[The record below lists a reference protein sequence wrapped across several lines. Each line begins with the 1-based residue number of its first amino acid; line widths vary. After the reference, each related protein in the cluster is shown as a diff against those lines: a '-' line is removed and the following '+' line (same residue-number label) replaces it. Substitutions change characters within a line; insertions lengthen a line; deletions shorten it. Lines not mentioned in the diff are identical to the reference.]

1 MEHYDWNDG
10 WLFAPTFD
18 PAIVR
23 PVCTGVE
30 LEPVRLPHTVKTLPY
45 NYCNENE
52 YQRVSGYRREF
63 FAPKEWQ
70 GRTVLLTFGAVAHDA
85 TVFCN
90 GRRVF
95 HHGCGYTAF
104 TVDLT
109 ESLLLG
115 QKNVV
120 AVRCDSRED
129 LNIPPFGG
137 QIDFLTY
144 GGIYRAVSLDVK
156 EPAYLRD
163 IFIEAQAEGDF
174 RIYSSTV
181 GETIGCTLQAE
192 IRSPAG
198 SRALY
203 SGELSLPIVGT
214 LNGVHPWSVEHPFL
228 YTLTVRL
235 IRPGTSGL
243 PDRVLDE
250 KSTRFGFRTIQFVAG
265 GFYLNGQ
272 RVELRGLN
280 RHQSYAYQG
289 YAMPDSIQQLD
300 AQLLKKQLGC
310 NAVRTSHYPQS
321 PAFLDACD
329 ELGLLVFVEMPGWQ
343 HIGDEAWQAQALQNC
358 REMVCQCRNHPSV
371 FLWGVRVNGS
381 SDNEAFYKRTN
392 EAVHRLDPTRPTGG
406 VRIARKSQLLEDVYA
421 YNDYSYSGRGPGCE
435 PRSAVTP
442 DLRKGY
448 LISEFG
454 GQQFP
459 AKAFDDEPHRLAQAL
474 RHAAVLND
482 AIAQQGVAGA
492 LGWCMADYNTH
503 REFGSGDRICYHG
516 VTDLF
521 RNPKLSAAVY
531 ASQKTPRSPSDVVF
545 EVSSSMALGDH
556 PGGFAG
562 ACWVFTNAESVRL
575 YRGNDFIAEFTP
587 DRRGR
592 FAALPHPPIEIQDFV
607 GSLLEKYEGL
617 DQSTAPQV
625 AAILNEMR
633 RDALNLSPLSRARV
647 LSLRLSAND
656 LLRMYYK
663 YIGVLGGPSSVYRFE
678 AVWHGRTVRT
688 VVKEP
693 VQSVRLE
700 CVVHNPILTDGPT
713 WDCAAVSLRA
723 IDQNGNLLPY
733 CGEAVQLSVEG
744 PVKILGPAIV
754 PLRGGMAGTYLATT
768 GEAGRAVL
776 HCRMEGAL
784 DVEAALTV
792 RKRSGA
798 ENAN

>member
-1 MEHYDWNDG
+1 MEHYDWNEG

-18 PAIVR
+18 PALVR
-23 PVCTGVE
+23 PECQPE
-30 LEPVRLPHTVKTLPY
+30 LTPVRLPHTVKVLPY

-52 YQRVSGYRREF
+52 YQRLCGYRREF
-63 FAPKEWQ
+63 FAPKEWE
-70 GRTVLLTFGAVAHDA
+70 GRTVLLTFGSIAHDA

-90 GRRVF
+90 GRRLF
-95 HHGCGYTAF
+95 HHGCGYTSF

-109 ESLLLG
+109 CALRLG

-120 AVRCDSRED
+120 AVRCDCRED

-137 QIDFLTY
+137 QMDQLTY
-144 GGIYRAVSLDVK
+144 GGIYRAVCLDIK

-163 IFIEAQAEGDF
+163 VFIEAKAAGDF

-181 GETIGCTLQAE
+181 GETVGCTLQAE

-203 SGELSLPIVGT
+203 NGVLSLPITGT
-214 LNGVHPWSVEHPFL
+214 LNGVHPWSVEHPTL

-235 IRPGTSGL
+235 IRPGTGGL

-250 KSTRFGFRTIQFVAG
+250 KTLRFGFRTLQFVAG
-265 GFYLNGQ
+265 GLYLNGQ

-289 YAMPDSIQQLD
+289 YAMPDSIQRLD
-300 AQLLKKQLGC
+300 AQILKKQLGC
-310 NAVRTSHYPQS
+310 NAVRTSCYD

-329 ELGLLVFVEMPGWQ
+329 ELGLLVFAEMPGWQ
-343 HIGDEAWQAQALQNC
+343 HVGDDSWKAQALQNC
-358 REMVCQCRNHPSV
+358 REMVCQCRNHPSI
-371 FLWGVRVNGS
+371 FLWGARVSGS
-381 SDNEAFYKRTN
+381 ADDEAFCKRTN
-392 EAVHRLDPTRPTGG
+392 EAIHRLDPTRPTGG
-406 VRIARKSQLLEDVYA
+406 THQRRKGLLLEDVYA
-421 YNDYSYSGRGPGCE
+421 YNDYSYRGRGTGCE
-435 PRSAVTP
+435 PRAAVTP
-442 DLRKGY
+442 DTRKGY

-459 AKAFDDEPHRLAQAL
+459 TKAFDDESHRLMHAL
-474 RHAAVLND
+474 RIAAVLND
-482 AIAQQGVAGA
+482 TIAQQGVAGSF
-492 LGWCMADYNTH
+492 GWCMADYNTH

-516 VTDLF
+516 VLDLF
-521 RNPKLSAAVY
+521 RNPKLAAAVY
-531 ASQKTPRSPSDVVF
+531 ASQKIPRAPSDIVL
-545 EVSSSMALGDH
+545 EVSSGMVLGDL
-556 PGGFAG
+556 PEGMAG
-562 ACWVFTNAESVRL
+562 ACWVFTNAESLRL
-575 YRGNDFIAEFTP
+575 YRDNDFVAEFAP

-592 FAALPHPPIEIQDFV
+592 FAALPHPPIEVNDFV

-617 DQSTAPQV
+617 DHAVAPQV

-633 RDALNLSPLSRARV
+633 RDAMELSPLSRARM
-647 LSLRLSAND
+647 LSLRLSWND
-656 LLRMYYK
+656 LVQMYYK
-663 YIGVLGGPSSVYRFE
+663 YIGVLGSPSAVYRFE
-678 AVWHGRTVRT
+678 AVWHGRAVRT
-688 VVKEP
+688 VVREP

-700 CVVHNPILTDGPT
+700 CTVHNPLLTDGPT

-733 CGEAVQLSVEG
+733 CSEAVQLWVEG
-744 PVKILGPAIV
+744 PLQILGPSVV

-768 GEAGRAVL
+768 GEAGPAVL

-784 DVEAALTV
+784 DTHAALVV
-792 RKRSGA
+792 RRREG
-798 ENAN
+798 

>member
-10 WLFAPTFD
+10 WLFTPVFD

-23 PVCTGVE
+23 PECPELT
-30 LEPVRLPHTVKTLPY
+30 LEPVRLPHTVKALPY
-45 NYCNENE
+45 NYCNEND
-52 YQRVSGYRREF
+52 YQKLSGYRREF
-63 FAPKEWQ
+63 FAPKEWE

-95 HHGCGYTAF
+95 HHSCGYTAF

-109 ESLLLG
+109 SALHLG

-137 QIDFLTY
+137 QMDFLTY
-144 GGIYRAVSLDVK
+144 GGICRAVCLDVK

-163 IFIEAQAEGDF
+163 IFIETKAEGGF
-174 RIYSSTV
+174 RIYTATV
-181 GETIGCTLQAE
+181 GETVGCTLQAE
-192 IRSPAG
+192 IRSPSG
-198 SRALY
+198 SRAFY
-203 SGELSLPIVGT
+203 TGELSLPITGA
-214 LNGVHPWSVEHPFL
+214 LNSVHPWSIEHPTL

-250 KSTRFGFRTIQFVAG
+250 KSCRFGFRTLQFVAG
-265 GFYLNGQ
+265 GLYLNGQ

-280 RHQSYAYQG
+280 RRQSYAYQG
-289 YAMPDSIQQLD
+289 YAMPDSIQRLD

-310 NAVRTSHYPQS
+310 NAVRLTAPPS

-343 HIGDEAWQAQALQNC
+343 HVGDDIWKAQALQNC
-358 REMVCQCRNHPSV
+358 REMVCQCRSHSSI
-371 FLWGVRVNGS
+371 FLWGVRVSGS
-381 SDNEAFYKRTN
+381 ADDESFYKRTN
-392 EAVHRLDPTRPTGG
+392 ETVRRLDPTRPTAGT
-406 VRIARKSQLLEDVYA
+406 RSTRRSQLLEDVYA
-421 YNDYSYSGRGPGCE
+421 YTDYSYHGRGVGCE
-435 PRSAVTP
+435 ARTAVTP
-442 DLRKGY
+442 DTRKGY
-448 LISEFG
+448 LISEFEG
-454 GQQFP
+454 AQFP
-459 AKAFDDEPHRLAQAL
+459 AKSFDDEPHRLAQAL
-474 RHAAVLND
+474 RYAAVLND
-482 AIAQQGVAGA
+482 TIAQQGVAGSF
-492 LGWCMADYNTH
+492 GWCMTDYNTH
-503 REFGSGDRICYHG
+503 REFGSGDRISYQG
-516 VTDLF
+516 VMDMF
-521 RNPKLSAAVY
+521 RSPKLSAAVY
-531 ASQKTPRSPSDVVF
+531 ASQKTPRSPSDIVL

-562 ACWVFTNAESVRL
+562 ACWAFTNAESLRL
-575 YRGNDFIAEFTP
+575 YRDNDFVAEFTP

-592 FAALPHPPIEIQDFV
+592 FAALPHPPIEIHDFV
-607 GSLLEKYEGL
+607 GLLLEKYEGI
-617 DQSTAPQV
+617 DRTAAPQV

-633 RDALNLSPLSRARV
+633 RDSMELSPLSRARMYSLH
-647 LSLRLSAND
+647 LSWND
-656 LLRMYYK
+656 LVQLYYK
-663 YIGVLGGPSSVYRFE
+663 YIGVLGSPAAVYRFE
-678 AVWHGRTVRT
+678 AVWHGRAVRT

-700 CVVHNPILTDGPT
+700 CTVHNPILTDGPT

-744 PVKILGPAIV
+744 PLRILGPSVV
-754 PLRGGMAGTYLATT
+754 PLRGGIAGTYLATI
-768 GEAGRAVL
+768 GEAGPAKL

-784 DVEAALTV
+784 DTEVSLTI
-792 RKRSGA
+792 RCR
-798 ENAN
+798 EE

>member
-1 MEHYDWNDG
+1 MEHYDWNEG

-18 PAIVR
+18 PALVR
-23 PVCTGVE
+23 PECQPE
-30 LEPVRLPHTVKTLPY
+30 LTPVRLPHTVKVLPY

-52 YQRVSGYRREF
+52 YQRLCGYRREF
-63 FAPKEWQ
+63 FAPKEWE
-70 GRTVLLTFGAVAHDA
+70 GRTVLLTFGAIAHDA

-90 GRRVF
+90 GRRLF
-95 HHGCGYTAF
+95 HHGCGYTSF

-109 ESLLLG
+109 CALRLG

-120 AVRCDSRED
+120 AVRCDCRED

-137 QIDFLTY
+137 QMDQLTY
-144 GGIYRAVSLDVK
+144 GGIYRAVCLDIK

-163 IFIEAQAEGDF
+163 VFIEANAAGDF

-181 GETIGCTLQAE
+181 GETVGCTLQAE

-203 SGELSLPIVGT
+203 NGVLSLPITGT
-214 LNGVHPWSVEHPFL
+214 LNGVHPWSVEHPTL

-235 IRPGTSGL
+235 IRPGTGGL

-250 KSTRFGFRTIQFVAG
+250 KTLRFGFRTLQFVAG
-265 GFYLNGQ
+265 GLYLNGQ

-289 YAMPDSIQQLD
+289 YAMPDSIQRLD
-300 AQLLKKQLGC
+300 AQILKKQLGC
-310 NAVRTSHYPQS
+310 NAVRTSCYD

-329 ELGLLVFVEMPGWQ
+329 ELGLLVFAEMPGWQ
-343 HIGDEAWQAQALQNC
+343 HVGDDGWKAQALQNC
-358 REMVCQCRNHPSV
+358 REMVCQCRNHPSI
-371 FLWGVRVNGS
+371 FLWGARVSGS
-381 SDNEAFYKRTN
+381 ADDEAFCKRTN
-392 EAVHRLDPTRPTGG
+392 EAIHRLDPTRPTGG
-406 VRIARKSQLLEDVYA
+406 THQRRKGLLLEDVYA
-421 YNDYSYSGRGPGCE
+421 YNDYSYRGRGTGCE
-435 PRSAVTP
+435 PRAAVTP
-442 DLRKGY
+442 DTRKGY

-459 AKAFDDEPHRLAQAL
+459 TKAFDDESHRLMHAL
-474 RHAAVLND
+474 RIAAVLND
-482 AIAQQGVAGA
+482 TIAQQGVAGSF
-492 LGWCMADYNTH
+492 GWCMADYNTH

-516 VTDLF
+516 VLDLF
-521 RNPKLSAAVY
+521 RNPKLAAAVY
-531 ASQKTPRSPSDVVF
+531 ASQKIPRAPSDIVL
-545 EVSSSMALGDH
+545 EVSSGMVLGDL
-556 PGGFAG
+556 PEGMAG
-562 ACWVFTNAESVRL
+562 ACWVFTNAESLRL
-575 YRGNDFIAEFTP
+575 YRDNDFVAEFAP

-592 FAALPHPPIEIQDFV
+592 FAALPHPPIEVNDFV

-617 DQSTAPQV
+617 DHAVAPQV

-633 RDALNLSPLSRARV
+633 RDAMELSPLSRARM
-647 LSLRLSAND
+647 LSLRLSWND
-656 LLRMYYK
+656 LVQMYYK
-663 YIGVLGGPSSVYRFE
+663 YIGVLGSPSAVYRFE
-678 AVWHGRTVRT
+678 AVWHGRAVRT
-688 VVKEP
+688 VVREP

-700 CVVHNPILTDGPT
+700 CTVHNPLLTDGPT

-733 CGEAVQLSVEG
+733 CSEAVQLWVEG
-744 PVKILGPAIV
+744 PLQILGPSVV

-768 GEAGRAVL
+768 GEAGPAVL

-784 DVEAALTV
+784 DTHAALVV
-792 RKRSGA
+792 RRREG
-798 ENAN
+798 

>member
-10 WLFAPTFD
+10 WTFTPVFD

-23 PVCTGVE
+23 PECPDLPLT
-30 LEPVRLPHTVKTLPY
+30 PVRIPHTVRTLPY
-45 NYCNENE
+45 NYCNEND
-52 YQRVSGYRREF
+52 YQRLCGYRREF

-70 GRTVLLTFGAVAHDA
+70 GRTVLLTFEAVAHDA

-109 ESLLLG
+109 ESLRLG
-115 QKNVV
+115 EQNVV

-174 RIYSSTV
+174 RIYTSTV
-181 GETIGCTLQAE
+181 GETVGCTLQAE

-214 LNGVHPWSVEHPFL
+214 LNGVHPWSIGHPFL

-250 KSTRFGFRTIQFVAG
+250 RSTRFGFRTLQFVAG
-265 GFYLNGQ
+265 GLYLNGQ

-280 RHQSYAYQG
+280 RHQSYPYQG

-300 AQLLKKQLGC
+300 AQILKKQLGC

-321 PAFLDACD
+321 QAFLDACD

-343 HIGDEAWQAQALQNC
+343 HIGDESWQAQALQNC

-381 SDNEAFYKRTN
+381 PDDEAFYKRTN
-392 EAVHRLDPTRPTGG
+392 EAVRRLDPTRPTGG
-406 VRIARKSQLLEDVYA
+406 AHIRRKDQLLEDVYA
-421 YNDYSYSGRGPGCE
+421 YNDYSYTGRGAGCE
-435 PRSAVTP
+435 NRSAVTP

-459 AKAFDDEPHRLAQAL
+459 AKTFDDEPHRLAQAL
-474 RHAAVLND
+474 HHAAVLND
-482 AIAQQGVAGA
+482 AIAQPGVAGSFGRLQHPPGVRQRRPHLLPRCARRVPEPEA
-492 LGWCMADYNTH
+492 LRCRLCQPEDAPLPLRH
-503 REFGSGDRICYHG
+503 RAGSFVQHG
-516 VTDLF
+516 AG
-521 RNPKLSAAVY
+521 RP
-531 ASQKTPRSPSDVVF
+531 PRRVCRGL
-545 EVSSSMALGDH
+545 LGVH
-556 PGGFAG
+556 Q
-562 ACWVFTNAESVRL
+562 
-575 YRGNDFIAEFTP
+575 
-587 DRRGR
+587 RRER
-592 FAALPHPPIEIQDFV
+592 PALPRQRFHCRVQPGPP
-607 GSLLEKYEGL
+607 
-617 DQSTAPQV
+617 
-625 AAILNEMR
+625 
-633 RDALNLSPLSRARV
+633 
-647 LSLRLSAND
+647 
-656 LLRMYYK
+656 
-663 YIGVLGGPSSVYRFE
+663 
-678 AVWHGRTVRT
+678 
-688 VVKEP
+688 
-693 VQSVRLE
+693 
-700 CVVHNPILTDGPT
+700 
-713 WDCAAVSLRA
+713 
-723 IDQNGNLLPY
+723 
-733 CGEAVQLSVEG
+733 G
-744 PVKILGPAIV
+744 PVRGAAPSAHRGAGFRRLPA
-754 PLRGGMAGTYLATT
+754 
-768 GEAGRAVL
+768 
-776 HCRMEGAL
+776 
-784 DVEAALTV
+784 
-792 RKRSGA
+792 RKV
-798 ENAN
+798 